1 MTALIGIVAAAAAF
15 VTPLPPLPA
24 QGLVLSQGNGI
35 TFVDLRGRK
44 LGHVDGLRLATE
56 YALSSGVP
64 RFRDGDGRLWSLD
77 VRGHRLVPAVGGL
90 PLSGD
95 ATLLFAPRARAWLV
109 LRHGRIALRM
119 PVGHEFPFLSEDRDV
134 VSTGRRALDLSRRR
148 FVRVPRGCIVVS
160 RRAVHWVLL
169 CGRIEHGT
177 VLPTTVE
184 ELVDGRR
191 KRLAGPAEVA
201 PGGPAGYWVYAR
213 VGPDRRTMLLQ
224 WSGACESPTA
234 FVLTPGRRLRP
245 VGGSTRR
252 AVPESRALGW
262 SPAGQP
268 VVSFPGGICGSAHHR
283 GSGVYSL
290 DANGKARLIVRT
302 RPRQRL
308 AFWG

>member
-95 ATLLFAPRARAWLV
+95 ATLLFAPRPRAWLV

-134 VSTGRRALDLSRRR
+134 VSTGRRARSTSAGGGSSVCRVAASRRDAPYLNHER
-148 FVRVPRGCIVVS
+148 WAGRRPDS
-160 RRAVHWVLL
+160 RSSASRA
-169 CGRIEHGT
+169 ESAAA
-177 VLPTTVE
+177 PTTV
-184 ELVDGRR
+184 GR
-191 KRLAGPAEVA
+191 ASTAS
-201 PGGPAGYWVYAR
+201 
-213 VGPDRRTMLLQ
+213 T
-224 WSGACESPTA
+224 PTA
-234 FVLTPGRRLRP
+234 
-245 VGGSTRR
+245 
-252 AVPESRALGW
+252 
-262 SPAGQP
+262 
-268 VVSFPGGICGSAHHR
+268 
-283 GSGVYSL
+283 
-290 DANGKARLIVRT
+290 
-302 RPRQRL
+302 RQD
-308 AFWG
+308 